1 MDVVIKK
8 KKNVKGMEG
17 MWVWGFA
24 GDGGGGAVGVWG
36 CEPHLSQLTQEAR
49 GELLEGDSFPLPY
62 GPRF

>member
-1 MDVVIKK
+1 
-8 KKNVKGMEG
+8 MEG